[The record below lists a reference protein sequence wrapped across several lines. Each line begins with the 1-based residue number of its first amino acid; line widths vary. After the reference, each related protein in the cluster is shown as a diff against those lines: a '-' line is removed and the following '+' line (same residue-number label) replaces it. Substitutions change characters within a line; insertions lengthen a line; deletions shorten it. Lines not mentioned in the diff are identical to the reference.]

1 MFKMLLKAPTVLEGF
16 FEAFLPEVGRF
27 IDFQKVEFVDKEKH
41 TFHAK
46 KRTGDLLIKTRFQG
60 RAACFLIHLEH
71 QLVVRQLKRRVGRL
85 TASQEG
91 SIRKL
96 GLSRIEALSEALLDF
111 QSRAD
116 LSRWLR
122 QNSK

>member
-1 MFKMLLKAPTVLEGF
+1 M
-16 FEAFLPEVGRF
+16 
-27 IDFQKVEFVDKEKH
+27 
-41 TFHAK
+41 
-46 KRTGDLLIKTRFQG
+46 
-60 RAACFLIHLEH
+60 
-71 QLVVRQLKRRVGRL
+71 

-111 QSRAD
+111 HSPAD